1 MITHFH
7 RCSIGIRCITFAI
20 DNSPQITS
28 IWCSAM
34 RCDSLGIMSI
44 AQMNHFN
51 ESINLLLAFKCFEL
65 NLWLF
70 LPLSIFDFRY
80 DYPSFGSGR
89 SVCTYNVHVY
99 SAICMHALHKRFQ
112 WTFLSFPLCT
122 PVLWLL
128 ILVLCVRVLL
138 QLNTTILFLLV
149 SISTQFY
156 TSRSAVRIFC
166 ILIFALKTLLSIFTQ
181 YRSACLRSF
190 RFFFLLKWHSSSHTE

>member
-1 MITHFH
+1 MITHIH
-7 RCSIGIRCITFAI
+7 RCSIGIRCIPFVSMI
-20 DNSPQITS
+20 FLKLHPFD
-28 IWCSAM
+28 AM

-80 DYPSFGSGR
+80 DYPSFESGVV
-89 SVCTYNVHVY
+89 SACTMYMYMCTPLSACTHCTNVSNEH
-99 SAICMHALHKRFQ
+99 
-112 WTFLSFPLCT
+112 FLSFPLCT

-138 QLNTTILFLLV
+138 QLNITILFLLV

-156 TSRSAVRIFC
+156 TSRSAVRVFC
-166 ILIFALKTLLSIFTQ
+166 FWYSHSRRFSLSSQNIEAFV
-181 YRSACLRSF
+181 SKFSV
-190 RFFFLLKWHSSSHTE
+190 FFLPKWHSSSHTE